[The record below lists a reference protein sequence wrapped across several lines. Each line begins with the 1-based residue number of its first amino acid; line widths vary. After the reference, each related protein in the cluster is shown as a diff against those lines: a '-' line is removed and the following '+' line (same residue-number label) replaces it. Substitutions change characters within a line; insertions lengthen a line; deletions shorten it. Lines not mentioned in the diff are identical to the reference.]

1 MEVAYIRR
9 MSHALHEPPQYFM
22 DLLLDAVCVVDRE
35 SRFLFISAA
44 GERIFGY
51 PPDEMIGR
59 PVLDFVHPE
68 DRERTRSAIR
78 EILDGEQKPHF
89 ENRYLR
95 KDGKTAHIMW
105 SARWSARDQVR
116 IAVARDITERKRA
129 ESLQRAIYAIS
140 EAANRDEGLLTLFQG
155 IDATLRD
162 LLPIDDL
169 VVTLVD
175 ADTGEAGCPWP
186 IEPDDPGGD
195 PERELMR
202 QLGSVVAED
211 GEALLLTPDSVD
223 ATKQPFDTPP
233 DALNHIAVP
242 LESGNGVVGSLVARA
257 DLGSVRFSDEDRNRL
272 QLISVQIAAAIERRV
287 LHLRLERMARY
298 DQLTGLPNRAL
309 FLDRLATAVTATA
322 RKQAHLAV
330 LYLDL
335 DEFKHVNDTFG
346 HAAGDQLLKEVA
358 HRLTDCIRGADTV
371 GRLGGDE
378 FVVLLEGIE
387 RVTDG
392 ATIAK
397 KIAAAFAAP
406 FGLAAGTVQVS
417 SSIGIAVYPEDGL
430 NADELIGHADTTMYR
445 AKRSQT
451 GTGPG
456 WTL

>member
-1 MEVAYIRR
+1 
-9 MSHALHEPPQYFM
+9 M

-35 SRFLFISAA
+35 GRFLFISAA

-51 PPDEMIGR
+51 SPEEMIGR
-59 PVLDFVHPE
+59 PVLDFVHPD
-68 DRERTRSAIR
+68 DRERTLSVIR
-78 EILDGEQKPHF
+78 EILDGEPKPHF

-95 KDGKTAHIMW
+95 ADGKTAHIMW
-105 SARWSARDQVR
+105 SARWSERDQVR

-140 EAANRDEGLLTLFQG
+140 EATNRDGDLLTLFHG

-162 LLPIDDL
+162 LLPIEDL
-169 VVTLVD
+169 VVTLAD
-175 ADTGEAGCPWP
+175 TDTGEARFPWP
-186 IEPDDPGGD
+186 IETDDPGGD
-195 PERELMR
+195 PERNLMQR
-202 QLGSVVAED
+202 LGSAVVEA

-223 ATKQPFDTPP
+223 ATRLRFDVPP

-257 DLGSVRFSDEDRNRL
+257 EPGSVRFSDDDRNRL
-272 QLISVQIAAAIERRV
+272 QLISVQIAAAIERRM
-287 LHLRLERMARY
+287 LHTRLENMARY

-309 FLDRLATAVTATA
+309 FLDRLGSAVASAA
-322 RKQAHLAV
+322 RKAAHLAV

-335 DEFKHVNDTFG
+335 DEFKRVNDTFG

-392 ATIAK
+392 ATVAE

-406 FGLAAGTVQVS
+406 FGLAAGMVQVS
-417 SSIGIAVYPEDGL
+417 PSIGIAVYPEDGVSV
-430 NADELIGHADTTMYR
+430 DKLIGHADTTMYA
-445 AKRSQT
+445 AKRSR
-451 GTGPG
+451 GEPG
-456 WTL
+456 SVQDQ